1 MYYTFLQYP
10 TSNRINKGAIHMKK
24 VIKAAFPVTIPVML
38 GYLSVGIAFGLLFER
53 SGYNFLWAILMST
66 VVYAGSMQFIA
77 INLLISGAG
86 LIEIA
91 LMTLFVNIRHLFY
104 GLSFIDKFKDMGKKK
119 IYMIFSLTDE
129 TYSLLCSSKAPE
141 GVDNNSFIFCIAL
154 LNQIYWIIG
163 TFIGS
168 IAGSLIKFN
177 TNGIDFAMTAL
188 FVVIFIEQWSTYKT
202 HIPVL
207 IGIVST
213 VISLLLFGPDNLILP
228 SMLFITSALL
238 IFKKQIDMK
247 TCQDNEGDVISNEY

>member
-1 MYYTFLQYP
+1 
-10 TSNRINKGAIHMKK
+10 MKK
-24 VIKAAFPVTIPVML
+24 VIKAAFPATIPVML
-38 GYLSVGIAFGLLFER
+38 GYISVGIAFGLLFEK
-53 SGYNFLWAILMST
+53 SGYNFLWAIFMS
-66 VVYAGSMQFIA
+66 VAVYAGSMQFIA
-77 INLLISGAG
+77 INLLTGGAG

-91 LMTLFVNIRHLFY
+91 LVTLFVNIRHMFY

-119 IYMIFSLTDE
+119 TYMIFSLTDE

-141 GVDNNSFIFCIAL
+141 GIDNNSFLFCIAL

-177 TNGIDFAMTAL
+177 TTGIDFAMTAL

-207 IGIVST
+207 IGVVST
-213 VISLLLFGPDNLILP
+213 ILSLLIFGANNLVLP
-228 SMLFITSALL
+228 SMLFIVVALI
-238 IFKKQIDMK
+238 IFKKQIDRK
-247 TCQDNEGDVISNEY
+247 TCEDNNGGVVNNEC